1 MSHAALG
8 KDDDKD
14 KDKKGNWLTR
24 LATTYFSYRVL
35 KGFIKRFFKVM
46 KLGRLWVLLRGLGFI
61 LVRLFWPL
69 AIAAALI
76 WVIPKIIDNWPAIV
90 DTVKNTLN
98 GIWDT
103 LKGWYSWFEGVSQ
116 EAWLWVL
123 SPIMEE
129 HDISR
134 EEILGEDAVTPD
146 FKPIWDETK
155 GVWMVYDTPL
165 PGIAKDE
172 TSKAIT
178 YANMIGAGIVAQ
190 QEALIAQ
197 GIVPQQN
204 ILGDDVAEISGF
216 ENDFVSMVKEAEG
229 FRSEA
234 YQDEA
239 GNWTVG
245 YGHTGADVK
254 QGTTMSQR
262 AATAQLGTDLGAART
277 RAQVQVDEDFG
288 PGTFGRL
295 GTNEQNLLTDVAFN
309 TGSVSSMPK
318 LTSAVVRGDK
328 TGIATEYERSMTTS
342 SGEKKPLIGRNE
354 LIRKNLIDPIISAP
368 SSSSKVG
375 TSGSRAISTSS
386 SSNVSSVSS
395 SGSSTTIPQITTTIR
410 TPTPGKLNPKV
421 TIINNDPVV
430 VDNSV
435 IETSTNSSKVTS
447 KDYSTSTPFMGLYE

>member
-1 MSHAALG
+1 
-8 KDDDKD
+8 
-14 KDKKGNWLTR
+14 
-24 LATTYFSYRVL
+24 
-35 KGFIKRFFKVM
+35 
-46 KLGRLWVLLRGLGFI
+46 
-61 LVRLFWPL
+61 
-69 AIAAALI
+69 
-76 WVIPKIIDNWPAIV
+76 
-90 DTVKNTLN
+90 
-98 GIWDT
+98 
-103 LKGWYSWFEGVSQ
+103 
-116 EAWLWVL
+116 
-123 SPIMEE
+123 
-129 HDISR
+129 
-134 EEILGEDAVTPD
+134 
-146 FKPIWDETK
+146 
-155 GVWMVYDTPL
+155 
-165 PGIAKDE
+165 
-172 TSKAIT
+172 
-178 YANMIGAGIVAQ
+178 
-190 QEALIAQ
+190 
-197 GIVPQQN
+197 
-204 ILGDDVAEISGF
+204 
-216 ENDFVSMVKEAEG
+216 MVKEAEG

-375 TSGSRAISTSS
+375 TSGSRAISKRKNTSH
-386 SSNVSSVSS
+386 
-395 SGSSTTIPQITTTIR
+395 
-410 TPTPGKLNPKV
+410 L
-421 TIINNDPVV
+421 
-430 VDNSV
+430 
-435 IETSTNSSKVTS
+435 
-447 KDYSTSTPFMGLYE
+447 